1 MELTHWKK
9 LQNSDYIGS
18 YSIEPGPGDLTV
30 EIVNVAKKM
39 VKGSDG
45 KEEECIVATLKGQ
58 KPMILNVTNCKTIS
72 TLLETPYIE
81 EWKGKSITL
90 YVQQVKAFGE
100 VVDALRVRAGKPAL
114 PELTPT
120 HPGWDK
126 AVEYYRTNQNL
137 KGVLQKMRISKENE
151 ALLIEQAL

>member
-1 MELTHWKK
+1 MEKTHWKK
-9 LQNSDYIGS
+9 AMGSNYIGS
-18 YSIEPGPGDLTV
+18 WDIDQGKDLTV
-30 EIVNVAKKM
+30 QIMNVAKQL
-39 VKGSDG
+39 VKGTDG
-45 KEEECIVATLKGQ
+45 KEDECIVATLKDQ
-58 KPMILNVTNCKTIS
+58 KPMILNSTNCKTIA
-72 TLLETPYIE
+72 TLLETPYLE

-137 KGVLQKMRISKENE
+137 KGVLLKMRISKENE
-151 ALLIEQAL
+151 ALLIEQSL